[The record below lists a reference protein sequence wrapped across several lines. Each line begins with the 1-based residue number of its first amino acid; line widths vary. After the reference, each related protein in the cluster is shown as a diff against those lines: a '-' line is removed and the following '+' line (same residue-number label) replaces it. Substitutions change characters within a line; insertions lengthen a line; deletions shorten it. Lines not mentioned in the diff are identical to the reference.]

1 MLPGFDLETIAYQT
15 GPWAIVL
22 LLAAIIFTESG
33 ILAGFFLPGD
43 TILFTAGFLVQTG
56 VIDINIFVLMAVLF
70 VAAVGG
76 VSFGYWFG
84 HKFGRRVFKKSDS
97 LFFRH
102 EYIEKAE
109 QFYERH
115 GGKTIILARFV
126 PVVRTLAPIIAGV
139 AKMSYRR
146 FLAYNIIGAFLWI
159 GSVVPVGY
167 LAGGWLKSAG
177 IHIDTIILPAIILV
191 VVLSFLSPLVHALQD
206 KQSREKIIAA
216 IKQRFDIK
224 R

>member
-1 MLPGFDLETIAYQT
+1 MLPELDLATLAHQI

-43 TILFTAGFLVQTG
+43 TVLFTAGVLVQTG
-56 VIDINIFVLMAVLF
+56 VIDVNIFILIAVLF

-109 QFYERH
+109 QFYARH
-115 GGKTIILARFV
+115 GGKTIILARFI
-126 PVVRTLAPIIAGV
+126 PIVRTLAPIIAGV
-139 AKMSYRR
+139 AKMDYRR
-146 FLAYNIIGAFLWI
+146 FLVYNVIGAVIWI

-167 LAGGWLKSAG
+167 LAGGWLESSG
-177 IHIDTIILPAIILV
+177 THIGTIIIPAIILV
-191 VVLSFLSPLVHALQD
+191 VILSLLSPLVRALQD
-206 KQSREKIIAA
+206 KQSRAKIISAL
-216 IKQRFDIK
+216 KQRLNIK
-224 R
+224 